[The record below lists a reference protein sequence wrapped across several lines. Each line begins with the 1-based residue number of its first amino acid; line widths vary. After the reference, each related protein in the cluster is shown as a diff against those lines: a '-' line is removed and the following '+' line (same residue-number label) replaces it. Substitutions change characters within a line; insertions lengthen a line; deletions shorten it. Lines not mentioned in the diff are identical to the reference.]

1 MSNRNNDVFQVLPT
15 SGNLAVLA
23 AGADISTLAVGQIG
37 CFDAN
42 TNLSVTTA
50 VREFYFAVGI
60 DRNGDTV
67 VDDIRTSA
75 GQFIQ
80 NKGLF
85 NYSFQPHT
93 AGRPDVWVV
102 GGYKAVVDTDYAI
115 KVEFKNSRI
124 QRQQGFNQFT
134 KTYAVRTGDASVAAN
149 GDANT
154 LTKQLVAE
162 IALDNDGILLAQ
174 AVTRTALTIVT
185 HGTAANYPTPG
196 TAITDAD
203 INALIVFNAAQ
214 PTEATKVYTD
224 IRLTSVPLVLKT
236 FFNVNL
242 GFHKFTQTAL
252 GISLVDG
259 FTLGGTITNTQVLAY
274 EEGSGNNIRQKEYHA
289 SGWNGGGP
297 YVLSEVTGTA
307 NNIDYLASLSTKY
320 DQFIVEYDFATQSGW
335 KEYSNPLSTIF
346 AVPGPDT
353 VTRNSL
359 ATLLDTI
366 MATGRFEALAD
377 DASAANVD
385 PAVVE
390 AVITDVTKDG
400 VA

>member
-60 DRNGDTV
+60 NRSGGSTLE
-67 VDDIRTSA
+67 DIRQSA

-85 NYSFQPHT
+85 NYSFKPHS
-93 AGRPDVWVV
+93 AGRPNIWVV
-102 GGYKAVVDTDYAI
+102 GGYKATFDTDYAI

-124 QRQQGFNQFT
+124 QRQQGFNQFI
-134 KTYAVRTGDASVAAN
+134 KTYAVRTGDASIATN
-149 GDANT
+149 SDGNT
-154 LTKQLVAE
+154 LTKQFIAE
-162 IALDNDGILLAQ
+162 IALDDDGILLASAVTRQ
-174 AVTRTALTIVT
+174 AVTTAT
-185 HGTAANYPTPG
+185 HGTSANIASG
-196 TAITDAD
+196 AAITTAD

-214 PTEATKVYTD
+214 TTEATKVYTD
-224 IRLTSVPLVLKT
+224 LKLTSVPLVLKT
-236 FFNVNL
+236 FQNLNL
-242 GFHKFTQTAL
+242 GFHKFTQTTL

-259 FTLGGTITNTQVLAY
+259 FTLGGTITQNQVVAY
-274 EEGSGNNIRQKEYHA
+274 EEGSGNNIRQKEYHS

-297 YVLSEVTGTA
+297 YILSETTGTA
-307 NNIDYLASLSTKY
+307 KDIDYVAVLATKY
-320 DQFIVEYDFATQSGW
+320 DQFIVEYDFVTQSGW

-346 AVPGPDT
+346 AIPEPDT
-353 VTRNSL
+353 VTRGSL

-366 MATGRFEALAD
+366 MATGKFEALAD
-377 DASAANVD
+377 DASAANVS
-385 PAVVE
+385 PTVVE
-390 AVITDVTKDG
+390 AVVTDVTKDG

>member
-60 DRNGDTV
+60 NRSGGNTLE
-67 VDDIRTSA
+67 DIRTSA

-85 NYSFQPHT
+85 NYSFKPHS

-102 GGYKAVVDTDYAI
+102 GGYKAAFDTDYSVKI
-115 KVEFKNSRI
+115 EFRNSRI
-124 QRQQGFNQFT
+124 YRQQGFNQFSR
-134 KTYAVRTGDASVAAN
+134 TYTVRTGNSTIAAN
-149 GDANT
+149 ADANT
-154 LTKQLVAE
+154 LTKQLIAE
-162 IALDNDGILLAQ
+162 IAMEKDVIVLAKAITRQ
-174 AVTRTALTIVT
+174 AVTIVT
-185 HGTAANYPTPG
+185 HGTSVDYAAGVQISN
-196 TAITDAD
+196 AD
-203 INALIVFNAAQ
+203 IDALIAFNSTALEADKVF
-214 PTEATKVYTD
+214 TD
-224 IRLTSVPLVLKT
+224 LQLTSVPLVLKN
-236 FFNVNL
+236 FNNVNL
-242 GFHKFTQTAL
+242 GFHKLAQTTL
-252 GISLVDG
+252 LVSLVDG
-259 FTLGGTITNTQVLAY
+259 FTLGGTLTNTQRLAY
-274 EEGSGNNIRQKEYHA
+274 EEGSGNNIRQKEYHS
-289 SGWNGGGP
+289 SGWNGAGP
-297 YVLSEVTGTA
+297 YVLSESTGTA
-307 NNIDYLASLSTKY
+307 KDIDYLSVLNTKY
-320 DQFIVEYDFATQSGW
+320 DQFVVEYDFATQSGW
-335 KEYSNPLSTIF
+335 KEYSNPVSTIF
-346 AVPGPDT
+346 AVPATDT

-377 DASAANVD
+377 DAAAASTNA
-385 PAVVE
+385 AVVE
-390 AVITDVTKDG
+390 PVVSDVTKDG

>member
-60 DRNGDTV
+60 NRNGGATLE
-67 VDDIRTSA
+67 DIRTSA

-85 NYSFQPHT
+85 NYSFKPHS
-93 AGRPDVWVV
+93 AGRPDIWVV
-102 GGYKAVVDTDYAI
+102 GGYKAVFDTDYAV

-134 KTYAVRTGDASVAAN
+134 KTYAVRTGDASIAAN
-149 GDANT
+149 TDANT
-154 LTKQLVAE
+154 LTKQLVSE
-162 IALDNDGILLAQ
+162 IALDNDGILIAEPIARQ
-174 AVTRTALTIVT
+174 AVTIVT
-185 HGTAANYPTPG
+185 HGTSVNYAAGAVMT
-196 TAITDAD
+196 IAD
-203 INALIVFNAAQ
+203 VDKLIVFNATAI
-214 PTEATKVYTD
+214 ESAKVYTD
-224 IRLTSVPLVLKT
+224 LKLTSVPLVLKN
-236 FFNVNL
+236 FQNLNL
-242 GFHKFTQTAL
+242 GFHKFTQTSL

-259 FTLGGTITNTQVLAY
+259 FTLGGTITRTQVTAY
-274 EEGSGNNIRQKEYHA
+274 EEGSGVNIRQKEYHA
-289 SGWNGGGP
+289 SGWNGAGP
-297 YVLSEVTGTA
+297 YILSETTGTA
-307 NNIDYLASLSTKY
+307 KDIDYLAVANTKY
-320 DQFIVEYDFATQSGW
+320 DQFIVEYDFITQSGW
-335 KEYSNPLSTIF
+335 KEYSSPLSTIF
-346 AVPGPDT
+346 AVPGTDT
-353 VTRNSL
+353 VTRASIG
-359 ATLLDTI
+359 TLLDTI
-366 MATGRFEALAD
+366 MATGRFEALSD
-377 DASAANVD
+377 DAAAANVN

-390 AVITDVTKDG
+390 AAVTDVTKDG